1 VNRLVLTDGRSFD
14 VTGELVLGRVEA
26 DVSLDDE
33 EVSRRH
39 ALVRPARE
47 GIEILDL
54 GSRNGTWVNGARISG
69 ATPLAHG
76 DDVLLGRTALRVEG
90 DEPVRVTVT
99 SAAVA
104 SSVAPFSPPVGRTRR
119 GAATRLVAPMVAAY
133 VVVAVTAVALIVYF
147 AAR

>member
-1 VNRLVLTDGRSFD
+1 VSRLVLADGRSFE
-14 VTGELVLGRVEA
+14 VSGELVVGRVEA

-39 ALVRPARE
+39 ALVRPAGL

-69 ATPLAHG
+69 ATPLGHG
-76 DDVLLGRTALRVEG
+76 DAVRLGRTALRVEG
-90 DEPVRVTVT
+90 DERPRATVT
-99 SAAVA
+99 SAAAAPRVE
-104 SSVAPFSPPVGRTRR
+104 PFSPPAGPVRR
-119 GAATRLVAPMVAAY
+119 AAATRLVGPVVAAY
-133 VVVAVTAVALIVYF
+133 VVVAATAVALIAYF

>member
-1 VNRLVLTDGRSFD
+1 VNRLVLTDGRTFD
-14 VTGELVLGRVEA
+14 VSGELVVGRVEA

-39 ALVRPARE
+39 ALVRPAGG

-76 DDVLLGRTALRVEG
+76 DDVLLGRTALRVE
-90 DEPVRVTVT
+90 DYERARATVT
-99 SAAVA
+99 SAVAVPGL
-104 SSVAPFSPPVGRTRR
+104 APFSPPAGRVRR
-119 GAATRLVAPMVAAY
+119 AAATRLIAPMVAAY
-133 VVVAVTAVALIVYF
+133 VVVAATAVVLIVYF